1 MEWLSFGKAIDRA
14 WPTFDDP
21 LPRRPEDDTWM
32 VAHMQGV
39 YRELERRGTV
49 VERFRLEKDSDQLR
63 PLHGD
68 AQGFGIRP
76 LCANGRVLMPD
87 GAVRDLYA
95 DFIAWTKTRS
105 LNENAM
111 SIGMKFTY
119 GPFGFYTAGDFEDR
133 QRQRNG
139 SAWEI
144 EEAMAETVGVAT
156 VAKLDHHGN
165 SSMCEKL
172 VAALRS
178 QVYVGCIWDWFHVD
192 DATMTRLADRSL
204 YDGDRLLC
212 PGILTKER
220 RARDAQRPWLKDVP
234 EACYEGAHIVV
245 DVPPGGKEFAVSFV
259 SAADESMRVA
269 SCIDMRTRI

>member
-1 MEWLSFGKAIDRA
+1 MRSAVVGGDVRADDR
-14 WPTFDDP
+14 
-21 LPRRPEDDTWM
+21 
-32 VAHMQGV
+32 
-39 YRELERRGTV
+39 
-49 VERFRLEKDSDQLR
+49 S
-63 PLHGD
+63 
-68 AQGFGIRP
+68 
-76 LCANGRVLMPD
+76 
-87 GAVRDLYA
+87 
-95 DFIAWTKTRS
+95 
-105 LNENAM
+105 
-111 SIGMKFTY
+111 
-119 GPFGFYTAGDFEDR
+119 
-133 QRQRNG
+133 
-139 SAWEI
+139 
-144 EEAMAETVGVAT
+144 AT

-220 RARDAQRPWLKDVP
+220 RARDAQRPWLTDVP

-245 DVPPGGKEFAVSFV
+245 DVPPGGKEFSVSFV